1 MMLNIKKFATLAV
14 GLLLSFTTLSAEL
27 ILKDTPQ
34 KSDSKITIEIVNS
47 NYYENNYGNT
57 SLVTVISYSYNLKND
72 APIIIQNDAYISKN
86 SPISVSKA
94 SDAEFVIVQVFY
106 KDERDSYAE
115 VLPVMLHN
123 GSTPVQNA
131 SYLKSLYETNAL
143 TDFNNINLNFAQAQL
158 DIDREL
164 KNYPNSIPAKLTKMS
179 MNKQG
184 NFNLKDIEAICP
196 YPDDLSEKELTIL
209 YNIYKGE
216 NDKDNS
222 EKISKLIL
230 RKYPLGA
237 FSEQNFYTTLS
248 NKKNNDYIRMANLFI
263 KQFPKSSKRS
273 EVTDKIAQIYIENN
287 DLKEA
292 SKVLQAENYLPP
304 YQSLRLAF
312 AYLEKRNDKTNAE
325 ATFQAM
331 IDRLSNKNALPK
343 NETKPA
349 YLWEIELNDYL
360 AETYRAFGEY
370 YLQTRKPQMATKY
383 FDLAA
388 KTFSNPPAKLYENQA
403 IAFYNSRSDIE
414 ALSATERAFALG
426 YDTKIIREIN
436 EKVYNSLYRNRDYRQ
451 YYDSLSYSSKIER
464 QNRLA
469 RKLIDTDIKLP
480 ILRNMDNVMVDLSLM
495 KKDIMV
501 IELFASWC
509 EPCENSLLSF
519 AEINK
524 SLKKN
529 NNITMIAVNTFEN
542 DKLDKKI
549 FRISDL
555 NGLDIYFD
563 DYGDFARS
571 IGVTG
576 LPVRIFIDRHGKVR
590 YIQSGAIGKTEDI
603 RETKDVMELINSM
616 Q

>member
-1 MMLNIKKFATLAV
+1 MKKYIILIIGFMLSCGAMN
-14 GLLLSFTTLSAEL
+14 AEI
-27 ILKDTPQ
+27 ILKGNPQ
-34 KSDSKITIEIVNS
+34 RSDASIKVEIDNPS
-47 NYYENNYGNT
+47 YYENNYGNT
-57 SLVTVISYSYNLKND
+57 SLATVISYSYNLQKD
-72 APIIIQNDAYISKN
+72 APIIMQNDAYISKN
-86 SPISVSKA
+86 TPISVSKA
-94 SDAEFVIVQVFY
+94 SDAEFVIIQIFY
-106 KDERDSYAE
+106 KDEFDSYAE
-115 VLPVMLHN
+115 VLPVLVHN

-131 SYLKSLYETNAL
+131 NYLKSLYETNAL
-143 TDFNNINLNFAQAQL
+143 TDFNNINLNFAQAQM
-158 DIDREL
+158 DINSEL
-164 KNYPNSIPAKLTKMS
+164 KYYQNSIPAQLTKMS
-179 MNKQG
+179 MNKQA
-184 NFNLKDIEAICP
+184 NFDLKEIEKICP
-196 YPDDLSEKELTIL
+196 SFDELSEKELTIL

-222 EKISKLIL
+222 DKISKLIL
-230 RKYPLGA
+230 RKYPLGS
-237 FSEQNFYTTLS
+237 FSEQNFYTTLAS
-248 NKKNNDYIRMANLFI
+248 KKNNDYIRMASLFI
-263 KQFPKSSKRS
+263 QQFPNSSKRS

-292 SKVLQAENYLPP
+292 SKVLQAESYLPP

-325 ATFQAM
+325 ATFQAI
-331 IDRLSNKNALPK
+331 IDRLSNKNTLPK
-343 NETKPA
+343 NNTKPA
-349 YLWEIELNDYL
+349 YLWDIEIKDYL
-360 AETYRAFGEY
+360 AETYRAYGEY

-383 FDLAA
+383 FDMAE

-414 ALSATERAFALG
+414 ALNATERAFSMG

-451 YYDSLSYSSKIER
+451 YYDSLSYASKIQR
-464 QNRLA
+464 QNQLA

-480 ILRNMDNVMVDLSLM
+480 VLRNLDGVMVDLSLM

-529 NNITMIAVNTFEN
+529 NNVAMIAINTFEN

-555 NGLDIYFD
+555 NGLEIFFD

-576 LPVRIFIDRHGKVR
+576 LPVRIFIDKYGKVR